1 MNQIIFYALFWM
13 VSVSLHAMN
22 KVEAILQQT
31 FSKPHAENRATVNTA
46 ARLKDI
52 DVCHPLFFFK

>member
-1 MNQIIFYALFWM
+1 MKQIIFYALFCM
-13 VSVSLHAMN
+13 VSVSLHAMD
-22 KVEAILQQT
+22 KAEAVLQQT
-31 FSKPHAENRATVNTA
+31 FSKHHAENRVTENAA